1 MNNSQSISVLF
12 GIIVGIIS
20 LTTALLLGVSD
31 AEKLLTAG
39 IISIFSSTLL
49 FAIITENL
57 FDKKIKEIYKS
68 FERIRNQ
75 EFERV
80 QVDTSILR
88 NINPLRGINEEIYN
102 YASLKGHGTSL
113 PDKNVFYQLAQEP
126 NINATDYI
134 FRAEDPNFGFKTNP
148 EMLLISGLKPN
159 TLKAFQNQI
168 EQNHGPKTL
177 YFGDVKTA
185 VAKEDGVTQYEVVY
199 IEMKDPMVNNLGKA
213 VAKEIT
219 LREDVAK
226 PLLGP
231 AGDDVYITADA
242 EEYNVTTTDGLSFS
256 ISGSKV
262 RFANELTA
270 DLGTVAKLF
279 PNAVANM
286 LSLIHISEPTRPY

>member
-102 YASLKGHGTSL
+102 YASLKQLEIDELKRLEAFRRDFLQDVSHELKTPIFAAQGFVHTLLDNMDADDKIRKKFLSKAAKSL
-113 PDKNVFYQLAQEP
+113 
-126 NINATDYI
+126 DYLDLLVRDLLTI
-134 FRAEDPNFGFKTNP
+134 SPVSYTHLRAHE
-148 EMLLISGLKPN
+148 
-159 TLKAFQNQI
+159 
-168 EQNHGPKTL
+168 
-177 YFGDVKTA
+177 
-185 VAKEDGVTQYEVVY
+185 
-199 IEMKDPMVNNLGKA
+199 
-213 VAKEIT
+213 
-219 LREDVAK
+219 
-226 PLLGP
+226 
-231 AGDDVYITADA
+231 
-242 EEYNVTTTDGLSFS
+242 
-256 ISGSKV
+256 
-262 RFANELTA
+262 
-270 DLGTVAKLF
+270 TV
-279 PNAVANM
+279 
-286 LSLIHISEPTRPY
+286 

>member
-1 MNNSQSISVLF
+1 
-12 GIIVGIIS
+12 
-20 LTTALLLGVSD
+20 
-31 AEKLLTAG
+31 
-39 IISIFSSTLL
+39 
-49 FAIITENL
+49 
-57 FDKKIKEIYKS
+57 
-68 FERIRNQ
+68 
-75 EFERV
+75 
-80 QVDTSILR
+80 
-88 NINPLRGINEEIYN
+88 
-102 YASLKGHGTSL
+102 
-113 PDKNVFYQLAQEP
+113 
-126 NINATDYI
+126 
-134 FRAEDPNFGFKTNP
+134 
-148 EMLLISGLKPN
+148 MLLISGLKPN

-286 LSLIHISEPTRPY
+286 RDRMKELGQKEWVHLPLWMRTPQADTGAPLGYQMAMVIAYCKPGQSGLVASRIKNINKEKKQKKEGKKTDLGFWIPDLNI